1 MSAFIFYLDG
11 TLVETERLKVL
22 PYAEVVGRLT
32 GPNTLD
38 GRAVELYERIVGS
51 TDEIGCRQVID
62 EFNLASA
69 PGSSDLA
76 DGTDSEHCKE
86 LHRLR
91 MDKYRENHGALG
103 RLQANAYQH
112 NVDLLRHQKSI
123 RRAVSV
129 ATSSFTD
136 EARRVRSARTVG
148 RCRDYRRFANR
159 HTGCHGVRCR
169 VDMREYRIFASGN

>member
-51 TDEIGCRQVID
+51 TVEIVCRQMID

-69 PGSSDLA
+69 LES
-76 DGTDSEHCKE
+76 
-86 LHRLR
+86 
-91 MDKYRENHGALG
+91 Y
-103 RLQANAYQH
+103 
-112 NVDLLRHQKSI
+112 
-123 RRAVSV
+123 
-129 ATSSFTD
+129 
-136 EARRVRSARTVG
+136 
-148 RCRDYRRFANR
+148 
-159 HTGCHGVRCR
+159 
-169 VDMREYRIFASGN
+169 